1 MKESKLIEKF
11 NKLEKQMAAVTNVL
25 RKIIHDLGNVENL
38 AQGTL
43 TTLKTFMGEKEWDKV
58 IKELKDKDIIK
69 DKKED
74 EVLGIFHEIVYEI
87 KKINLRLKIQSLED
101 EVSLNLDEKL
111 YSELLSLRNQLKG
124 G

>member
-25 RKIIHDLGNVENL
+25 RKIIHDLGGVENL

-58 IKELKDKDIIK
+58 IKELKDKDIVK
-69 DKKED
+69 DKKE
-74 EVLGIFHEIVYEI
+74 
-87 KKINLRLKIQSLED
+87 KKLE
-101 EVSLNLDEKL
+101 L
-111 YSELLSLRNQLKG
+111 
-124 G
+124 

>member
-25 RKIIHDLGNVENL
+25 RKIIHDLGGIENL

-58 IKELKDKDIIK
+58 MKKLKEEDAIK
-69 DKKED
+69 DKPKNNKE
-74 EVLGIFHEIVYEI
+74 
-87 KKINLRLKIQSLED
+87 KKLE
-101 EVSLNLDEKL
+101 L
-111 YSELLSLRNQLKG
+111 
-124 G
+124 

>member
-25 RKIIHDLGNVENL
+25 RKIIHDLGGIENL

-58 IKELKDKDIIK
+58 MKKLKDQDTINNKSK
-69 DKKED
+69 NNKK
-74 EVLGIFHEIVYEI
+74 
-87 KKINLRLKIQSLED
+87 KKLE
-101 EVSLNLDEKL
+101 L
-111 YSELLSLRNQLKG
+111 
-124 G
+124 